1 MCTKSSYADMHISTN
16 RLCNIINVSAD
27 QVDNAAMVEELGIAK
42 RIGKHQLSNTN
53 IILEALQSVITESR
67 YRQKA
72 RKMSSMWH
80 QWQELVSPKETFAF
94 WIGMSKL

>member
-1 MCTKSSYADMHISTN
+1 MHISTN

-27 QVDNAAMVEELGIAK
+27 QVDNAAMVEELGVAK

-53 IILEALQSVITESR
+53 IILEALQAVITESS

-72 RKMSSMWH
+72 KKMSLMWH

-94 WIGMSKL
+94 WIGKSKL

>member
-1 MCTKSSYADMHISTN
+1 MHISTN

-53 IILEALQSVITESR
+53 IILEALQSVITEKR

-72 RKMSSMWH
+72 KKMSSMWH
-80 QWQELVSPKETFAF
+80 QWQEFVSPKETFAF
-94 WIGMSKL
+94 WIGKAKS

>member
-1 MCTKSSYADMHISTN
+1 MHISTN

-53 IILEALQSVITESR
+53 IILEALQSVITDSR

-72 RKMSSMWH
+72 KKMSSMWH
-80 QWQELVSPKETFAF
+80 QWQDLVSPKETFAF
-94 WIGMSKL
+94 WIGKARF